1 MERRFSIC
9 FLFLMALC
17 MWFCAYAADILEP
30 TVSTKEAEWWLTRYD
45 KVRYSWT
52 DHRGHEHGV
61 IAQSTNEVIKSGI
74 NGVQI
79 TFTSNLVWQTYKVDH
94 GNLNP
99 DYSYDLKD
107 IAPGTYTNGL
117 FYTQMTDAQ
126 KTVLWVAY
134 TNQVIQAQL
143 DHLAKKYAD
152 AKFDVSMDPEEYK
165 ALLMQGRTEDNLLP
179 EEKRAVESE
188 YRTYYDEW
196 LRINDP
202 EKWDFRIP
210 LPGEGEIISEQAKKG
225 KNGRGIITRRDLI
238 ERARARRAASREK
251 KK

>member
-1 MERRFSIC
+1 MKRFLTC

-52 DHRGHEHGV
+52 DHRGYSHGI
-61 IAQSTNEVIKSGI
+61 IAQSTNEVIKAGI

-79 TFTSNLVWQTYKVDH
+79 TFTSNLVWQTYTLKH
-94 GNLNP
+94 GYINE
-99 DYSYDLKD
+99 DYSYYLSRA
-107 IAPGTYTNGL
+107 APGIYTNGL

-126 KTVLWVAY
+126 KTALWVAY

-152 AKFDVSMDPEEYK
+152 AKFDVSMDPAEYK
-165 ALLMQGRTEDNLLP
+165 ELLMQGRNEENLLP
-179 EEKRAVESE
+179 EEKRAIDSE

-202 EKWDFRIP
+202 DKWDFRIP

-225 KNGRGIITRRDLI
+225 KNGKGIITP
-238 ERARARRAASREK
+238 RARARRK
-251 KK
+251 